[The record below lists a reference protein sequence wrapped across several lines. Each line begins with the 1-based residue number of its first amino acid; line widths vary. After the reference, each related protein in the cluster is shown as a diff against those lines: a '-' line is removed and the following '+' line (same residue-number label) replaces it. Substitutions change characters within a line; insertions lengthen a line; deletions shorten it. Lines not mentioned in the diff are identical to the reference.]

1 MQQESYF
8 TGELRLVLNRPEK
21 SIFPSKT
28 LLKIKSAF
36 VMIACFRGYIELT
49 DFFKILNEKTF

>member
-8 TGELRLVLNRPEK
+8 TGELRLVLNRSEK

-49 DFFKILNEKTF
+49 DFFKIFE